1 MFRLHKGDI
10 TMKEKLSKLIDV
22 KSITTIVLVVIF
34 AILSIKGSVTSDQF
48 LTIFSVVIAFYFG
61 TQVTKKNSEG

>member
-1 MFRLHKGDI
+1 MYKLHKGDI
-10 TMKEKLSKLIDV
+10 TMKERISKLIDV
-22 KSITTIVLVVIF
+22 KSITTIILVVIF
-34 AILSIKGSVTSDQF
+34 SILSIKGSITSDQF